1 MILFLQIL
9 GAVGALVLGLYLG
22 AGRYTQTQQE
32 IDVRMG
38 GGKPRRAK
46 RHFMWLD
53 YFKAQKRASVRRRT
67 RTYFRPEMPR
77 PSDPV
82 PPESNSVAHD
92 KETGA

>member
-9 GAVGALVLGLYLG
+9 GAVGALALGLYLG

-53 YFKAQKRASVRRRT
+53 YFKAQERASVRRRT
-67 RTYFRPEMPR
+67 RVHFRTEMPR

-82 PPESNSVAHD
+82 PPDQEPGD
-92 KETGA
+92 